1 MVRGQNHAVCPP
13 QNIPI
18 LPRPKLREKVVAA
31 QGLLSVLFLFAQV
44 VFSFVKLISVG
55 RSRSPLQKVEKTRKS
70 RGIPGFFQQSS
81 RDNFAAESMRNPHSL
96 AAGYSVHS
104 RWYGASSSSMA
115 ENRPMGGTSYCMDF
129 VNGLGIFPDKS
140 YGNTGLPANGA
151 GEQGQIPVSRFPR

>member
-1 MVRGQNHAVCPP
+1 MPPVFKKRKQGACLSSHQHRIPVDFYASVMVRGQNHAVCPP

-18 LPRPKLREKVVAA
+18 PPRPKLREKVVAA

-81 RDNFAAESMRNPHSL
+81 RDSFAAESMRNPHSL
-96 AAGYSVHS
+96 AAGYS
-104 RWYGASSSSMA
+104 
-115 ENRPMGGTSYCMDF
+115 F
-129 VNGLGIFPDKS
+129 VFQFRTVVCSG
-140 YGNTGLPANGA
+140 
-151 GEQGQIPVSRFPR
+151 RFRTPP